1 MTDRLFNKIMHG
13 VVKDIRS
20 MTPVGDK
27 RRDPHSGNLKLNA
40 TNGGPVAHG
49 KFVIVVDANIAPYAP
64 YVNNYPH
71 HVYRDKNGNLV
82 RGRINKNY
90 RYFQRALV
98 ESLKKIGEVEGE
110 S

>member
-1 MTDRLFNKIMHG
+1 MTDRLFSKIMHG
-13 VVKDIRS
+13 VVGDIRS
-20 MTPVGDK
+20 MTPV
-27 RRDPHSGNLKLNA
+27 RTRNLQRNA
-40 TNGGPVAHG
+40 TYGRPVAHG

-82 RGRINKNY
+82 RGRINRNY